1 MTIFT
6 IILSAFITSHFFH
19 QDVESKICDCLE
31 KNFKQA
37 GLDHGQILNEI
48 EIDLIRIGIIDS
60 TFESR
65 KNQLINVAKN
75 GIIGKPRNYE
85 NVKFEQLGLKSL
97 KYCTELA
104 VYAGE
109 NDSPPPIYNLFKELE
124 NISFKDQEKI
134 DLMSIRK
141 DIAKI
146 LLDYAD
152 EFDENSKLW
161 KTIELTYLYH
171 FSEHIDFFDLPVLPP
186 FEELEQETSQT
197 AQFHIGG
204 KDKILFEGNSIQFSQ
219 LCDLVQKS
227 LVEKKSIFFTNE
239 KTTQFNFY
247 LGVYNEVK
255 LCADSFRDEY
265 CMKKFQ
271 KKYIELTKEQRKMI
285 DEDMPII
292 IKESQLK

>member
-1 MTIFT
+1 VAIFT
-6 IILSAFITSHFFH
+6 IILSAFISSHFFH

-31 KNFKQA
+31 KNFKQS

-48 EIDLIRIGIIDS
+48 EIDLIQIGIIDS

-65 KNQLINVAKN
+65 KNQLINVARN
-75 GIIGKPRNYE
+75 GKIGKPRNYE

-97 KYCTELA
+97 KFCTELA

-124 NISFKDQEKI
+124 GISFKDQENI

-141 DIAKI
+141 DIAKV
-146 LLDYAD
+146 LLDYAE
-152 EFDENSKLW
+152 EFGENSKLW

-171 FSEHIDFFDLPVLPP
+171 FTEYIDFFDLPVLPP
-186 FEELEQETSQT
+186 FEELEQETSHET
-197 AQFHIGG
+197 QFHIGG
-204 KDKILFEGNSIQFSQ
+204 KDKIMFEGNSIQFSQ
-219 LCDLVQKS
+219 LCDFVQKS

-239 KTTQFNFY
+239 KTTQLNFY
-247 LGVYNEVK
+247 LGIYNEVK

-271 KKYIELTKEQRKMI
+271 KKYFELTSEQRKLI
-285 DEDMPII
+285 DGEMPIN
-292 IKESQLK
+292 IKESQPK